1 MVASLS
7 VKAEIRAMT
16 QGICE
21 LMVEDHLRRLEDQVG
36 WTYET
41 LLWQ

>member
-1 MVASLS
+1 MSWRTKKQHVVASLS

-36 WTYET
+36 
-41 LLWQ
+41 